1 METCQV
7 REHRRRSCEEKE
19 LTSHTNALKF
29 NAFLTKSMKSD
40 RQKPFEFWHYFMIA
54 GGRWRWCINCNSCY
68 LCTRQKQRNCLD
80 DDKLYLQFEIFL
92 CSKTDLPYTSRMSPP
107 LCLSC
112 HLNASLSIFSSMESA
127 FSSFFSLLFDK
138 RASTYPFDVLH
149 IYTYTGLLVC
159 CMPFSLPHTI
169 QI

>member
-19 LTSHTNALKF
+19 LASHTNALKF

-68 LCTRQKQRNCLD
+68 LCTRQKQCNCLD

-92 CSKTDLPYTSRMSPP
+92 CSKIALAYTSRMSPP
-107 LCLSC
+107 LFVSLVIWMRLFLSSVQW
-112 HLNASLSIFSSMESA
+112 NQ
-127 FSSFFSLLFDK
+127 FFPPFLLLFDK

-149 IYTYTGLLVC
+149 IYTSTGLLVC